1 MEKKSLFD
9 IVRDPADRQALI
21 DALSVGISRNSD
33 FADQLEMAIEELG
46 RFEGKEFEGTLYD
59 DESEDDVL
67 DLVLPAFRRAWG
79 KTFATPPTLLK
90 DEKLELFQLLFS
102 PQGFM
107 EYLAET
113 IPKSKGMLE
122 TMSELDRGAETVSL
136 IVDNYIARNFRLSR
150 ESKDIKQ
157 EIKNLRRNLRIE
169 KALRR

>member
-1 MEKKSLFD
+1 MDRKSLFE
-9 IVRDPADRQALI
+9 IVKDPADRQSVI

-33 FADQLEMAIEELG
+33 FADQLEMAIQELG

-59 DESEDDVL
+59 EDSEDDIL

-90 DEKLELFQLLFS
+90 EERLELFQLLFS

-113 IPKSKGMLE
+113 LPKSKGMLE
-122 TMSELDRGAETVSL
+122 SMEYLDRGAETVSL
-136 IVDNYIARNFRLSR
+136 IVDNYIAKNVKLSR

-157 EIKNLRRNLRIE
+157 EIRNLRIE
-169 KALRR
+169 KTLRR

>member
-1 MEKKSLFD
+1 MGRKSLFE

-21 DALSVGISRNSD
+21 DALCAGVSRNSD
-33 FADQLEMAIEELG
+33 FADQLELAIEELQM
-46 RFEGKEFEGTLYD
+46 FEREDFEGTLYD
-59 DESEDDVL
+59 DEDEDDIL

-90 DEKLELFQLLFS
+90 EERLELFQLLFS

-113 IPKSKGMLE
+113 LPKSKGMLE
-122 TMSELDRGAETVSL
+122 SMEYLDRGAETVSL
-136 IVDNYIARNFRLSR
+136 IVDNYIAKNVKLSR

-157 EIKNLRRNLRIE
+157 EIRNLRIE
-169 KALRR
+169 KTLRR